1 MNDKIEAG
9 VTMGDSDRLPI
20 ASSESAPDGKTG
32 ASPASALFVF
42 TATTFLS
49 ALLLFSVQPMFAKMV
64 LPILGGAPSVWAVA
78 MVFFQ
83 ATLLA
88 GYCYAHVLIRSV
100 PPKAGGIIHLGLSA
114 AAILALPIG
123 VPEALGEPPAEDP
136 ALWQLGLFAA
146 GVGLPFLAVS
156 ANAPLLQA
164 WFASSG
170 HRHAHDPYFL
180 YGASN
185 LGSLIAL
192 LSYPL
197 VLEPAFGV
205 SALSKMW
212 AAGFVTL
219 VAFIL
224 LSVMSIRGTNGAAEN
239 QIDARETDRTPPTLG
254 RRLAWIGLAF
264 VPSALLTAFTTHITM
279 DVASA
284 PLLWVMPLAL
294 YLLTFVL
301 VFREKPIALL
311 PAAVVVALGSAAIAP
326 FLGTRIL
333 GIDVTTTGQV
343 VSGITAAVA
352 FMVAVASV
360 FRISSMAGM
369 RAVHIVALILAL
381 LSLSQTEHEGWF
393 VTATTGV
400 AVFFAATM
408 VAHRTL
414 YELRPSAHGLT
425 EFYLLM
431 SLGGVLGGLFAALL
445 APRIFSQI
453 FEYPLL
459 LAMSVACRPGAVSL
473 SFSRE
478 RRDDLLSLWLVVA
491 GTILALVWLPQ
502 VIADLPAIDATNLP
516 GPAWWMRSIVDV
528 YMALRLATL
537 EWGTTATLAFV
548 FAAAMLILWR
558 HPSRQFVVAL
568 GMCAAIVLLPSG
580 VRRADAERSYFG
592 VYRVYPS
599 GKFNILTH
607 GTTLHGAQRM
617 RDDTGAPAPDPT
629 PGTYYYP
636 DSPMARS
643 VKTVRSHVAPGPDG
657 HRFGIVG
664 LGSGSLACLAEKG
677 ERWRFYEIDPLMVRI
692 ASNPENFT
700 YLESCQPKPPDI
712 VVGDARL
719 TLAREP
725 DGSFDLIIVD
735 AFTSDAVPIHLMT
748 AEALRL
754 YLAKTSPDGVA
765 VLHISNRYLDLDA
778 VLAATVGLVDGAQ
791 GLLVSDDEAD
801 GSYAQTTST
810 IAVFGKSAEALAP
823 FRALPG
829 VKELDAKGL
838 RPWTDDYS
846 DIIGPFRSKMNQ

>member
-1 MNDKIEAG
+1 
-9 VTMGDSDRLPI
+9 
-20 ASSESAPDGKTG
+20 
-32 ASPASALFVF
+32 
-42 TATTFLS
+42 
-49 ALLLFSVQPMFAKMV
+49 
-64 LPILGGAPSVWAVA
+64 
-78 MVFFQ
+78 
-83 ATLLA
+83 
-88 GYCYAHVLIRSV
+88 
-100 PPKAGGIIHLGLSA
+100 
-114 AAILALPIG
+114 
-123 VPEALGEPPAEDP
+123 
-136 ALWQLGLFAA
+136 
-146 GVGLPFLAVS
+146 
-156 ANAPLLQA
+156 
-164 WFASSG
+164 
-170 HRHAHDPYFL
+170 
-180 YGASN
+180 
-185 LGSLIAL
+185 
-192 LSYPL
+192 
-197 VLEPAFGV
+197 
-205 SALSKMW
+205 
-212 AAGFVTL
+212 
-219 VAFIL
+219 
-224 LSVMSIRGTNGAAEN
+224 
-239 QIDARETDRTPPTLG
+239 
-254 RRLAWIGLAF
+254 
-264 VPSALLTAFTTHITM
+264 
-279 DVASA
+279 
-284 PLLWVMPLAL
+284 
-294 YLLTFVL
+294 
-301 VFREKPIALL
+301 
-311 PAAVVVALGSAAIAP
+311 
-326 FLGTRIL
+326 
-333 GIDVTTTGQV
+333 
-343 VSGITAAVA
+343 
-352 FMVAVASV
+352 
-360 FRISSMAGM
+360 
-369 RAVHIVALILAL
+369 
-381 LSLSQTEHEGWF
+381 
-393 VTATTGV
+393 
-400 AVFFAATM
+400 
-408 VAHRTL
+408 
-414 YELRPSAHGLT
+414 
-425 EFYLLM
+425 
-431 SLGGVLGGLFAALL
+431 
-445 APRIFSQI
+445 
-453 FEYPLL
+453 
-459 LAMSVACRPGAVSL
+459 VSL